1 MDLQVLIIYHED
13 LSLMYS
19 SFVKLECQGV
29 TAQQQQKVI
38 SKKTKRIEKNLYS
51 SCFVSSPSKAG
62 FAIKVLLYHL

>member
-38 SKKTKRIEKNLYS
+38 SKKTKHIEKNLLQ
-51 SCFVSSPSKAG
+51 
-62 FAIKVLLYHL
+62 LLFCV